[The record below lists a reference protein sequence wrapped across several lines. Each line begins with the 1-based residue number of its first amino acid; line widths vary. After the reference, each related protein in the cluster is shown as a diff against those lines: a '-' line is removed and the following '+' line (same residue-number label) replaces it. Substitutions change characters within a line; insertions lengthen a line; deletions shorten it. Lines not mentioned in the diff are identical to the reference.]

1 MKDSTIYLAEQV
13 VTAWAV
19 PNRYKMEGE
28 GEYIIKV
35 MLGDHK
41 PYNDGAFKVSSR
53 DLSWEVAIPENAIE
67 CQIASIEETLNDEH
81 RSHAV
86 RVLDLTQA
94 IQDLRALP
102 APAQEDYDAGKVAP
116 QQDYGSD
123 YDAI

>member
-1 MKDSTIYLAEQV
+1 MTTQYTASQI

-19 PNRYKMEGE
+19 PNRYKMESE
-28 GEYIIKV
+28 GEYTIKV

-41 PYNDGAFKVSSR
+41 PYNDGAFKVSTR
-53 DLSWEVAIPENAIE
+53 DLSWEVEIPENAIA
-67 CQIASIEETLNDEH
+67 CQIASIEETINEEH

-102 APAQEDYDAGKVAP
+102 APP
-116 QQDYGSD
+116 QDYGSD